1 MHRPPHIC
9 MFKISKYWVFSKQ
22 CRPGGM
28 LKMTVISCAL
38 ENLLSLVVYWITLIS
53 RSLSQTKHSKTIWGR
68 NGSPGSVP
76 DLSRWRWYNQETACV
91 RTYIMCIGSLEIK
104 QQSGEQ
110 NTFSQ
115 PWRRHLLQ
123 SAGYAGGSPHRHW
136 KHWSHTEAERIS
148 WSACTFLWLTPKGSY
163 DLWMLMLSLR
173 APKNFQSIENKPT
186 LV

>member
-38 ENLLSLVVYWITLIS
+38 ENLLLLVVYWITLIS

-91 RTYIMCIGSLEIK
+91 RTYIMCIGSLERK

-110 NTFSQ
+110 NTISQ

-123 SAGYAGGSPHRHW
+123 SAGYAGGSPQ
-136 KHWSHTEAERIS
+136 TLE
-148 WSACTFLWLTPKGSY
+148 T
-163 DLWMLMLSLR
+163 LSLHWGR
-173 APKNFQSIENKPT
+173 VNILICLHLPLAHPQRFIWFMNANAFIKGPKEFPIYRK
-186 LV
+186 